1 MKRLVKKKMNKTAA
15 LFSNFNGDLDSF
27 VLPSGDVICFCY
39 RLINNGTT
47 PMFQVYQEGLY
58 NISSFYDGPDYDKA
72 ERMYK
77 DLLTA
82 FEGIKTTEKFDNYRM
97 KDTIDYLKSKDDKD
111 SEYRLKVKE
120 MLYGMDRTEE
130 F

>member
-1 MKRLVKKKMNKTAA
+1 
-15 LFSNFNGDLDSF
+15 
-27 VLPSGDVICFCY
+27 
-39 RLINNGTT
+39 
-47 PMFQVYQEGLY
+47 MFQVYQEGLY
-58 NISSFYDGPDYDKA
+58 NISSFYDGPDYEKA

-82 FEGIKTTEKFDNYRM
+82 FEGIRTTEKFDNYRIR
-97 KDTIDYLKSKDDKD
+97 DEIDYLKKKDDKD

-120 MLYGMDRTEE
+120 MLYGIDRTEE